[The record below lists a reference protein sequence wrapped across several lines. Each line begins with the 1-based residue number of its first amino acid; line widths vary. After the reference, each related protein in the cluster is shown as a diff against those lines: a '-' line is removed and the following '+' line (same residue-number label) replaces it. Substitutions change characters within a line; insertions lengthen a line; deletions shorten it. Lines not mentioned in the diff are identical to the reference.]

1 INIFTPYLLKF
12 CKPLKDDYKFILFS
26 YGVSGHW
33 AFKSFLKYCELDDF
47 VLYQNN
53 YSYYKEYK
61 NFNKKNYYVEIAWYQ
76 SMQPKYKHISKILNK
91 NKPVVILTR
100 DPISRLKTM
109 VNHGSYKI
117 EELGKNEL
125 KNFYINEDIFEN
137 LDRIRYTDKN
147 GHNANLKK
155 PDLSSIYFIVNEEL
169 SFSYFSNI
177 NLIKNKNIL
186 YVDTKSIS
194 KDNAFATIKT
204 LAKELNFKEPNDNDE
219 YKFKQKFWN
228 ELYYLLPYR
237 FIVNND
243 ILIIVSDE
251 NKVFLDNDKYYKE
264 IKDDLIDIKKELVNT
279 KSKLFDK
286 ISINI
291 ENKNW
296 TIIKDDKALIND
308 LREYFEKFMII
319 LEKKANERL
328 ENMVKEEDVL
338 NYLKEHQ
345 DLGKKIKN
353 ILDYELQ
360 HIKEH
365 RPDIINSW
373 EYYKKFLEFFKE

>member
-1 INIFTPYLLKF
+1 
-12 CKPLKDDYKFILFS
+12 
-26 YGVSGHW
+26 
-33 AFKSFLKYCELDDF
+33 
-47 VLYQNN
+47 
-53 YSYYKEYK
+53 
-61 NFNKKNYYVEIAWYQ
+61 
-76 SMQPKYKHISKILNK
+76 ILNK

-147 GHNANLKK
+147 GYNANLKK